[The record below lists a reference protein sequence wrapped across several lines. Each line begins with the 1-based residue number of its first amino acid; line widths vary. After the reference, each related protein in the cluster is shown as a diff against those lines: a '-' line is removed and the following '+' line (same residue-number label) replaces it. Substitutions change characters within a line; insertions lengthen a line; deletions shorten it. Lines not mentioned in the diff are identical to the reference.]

1 MMEGHD
7 FVVFS
12 DDWGRHPF
20 SCQHVM
26 RHFLPANRLLWV
38 NTIGL
43 RLPRPSLYD
52 LRRSVGKV
60 RSWLTP
66 PKPAAETPGL
76 RVISPVMI
84 PFNPWPMVRAF
95 NRRGVVRAVRVAMR
109 DWGMDAPILLATVP
123 NAADYL
129 GQLGERLVVYYCV
142 DDFSVW
148 PGMNLP
154 AMVRG
159 MEERLLAG
167 SDLVL
172 AVSTELQATRQGRH
186 GPTQL
191 LTHGVDVE
199 HFRQASVPQ
208 PRPKALADINGPI
221 IGFYGLID
229 THMDLDIVRALV
241 EHRSDW
247 TVVLIGTK
255 RVDLGALEACPNF
268 RWLPAVPYADLPR
281 YASAFDV
288 AVIPYV
294 LNRHTHTAN
303 PLKFK
308 EYLAMGKPVVTTPM
322 AEVLR
327 FADVVRLARGSA
339 EFVRAAEEALSETV
353 RMEERLARLEGESW
367 RDKAELVSDWIGE
380 KLRAAG
386 QRDGVGA

>member
-1 MMEGHD
+1 MMAGHD

-52 LRRSVGKV
+52 VRRAAGKV
-60 RSWLTP
+60 ASWLAAP
-66 PKPAAETPGL
+66 PSEPELPGL

-84 PFNPWPMVRAF
+84 PFNPLPPVRAF
-95 NRRGVVRAVRVAMR
+95 NRHGVVRAVRAAMR
-109 DWGMDAPILLATVP
+109 EWNMTAPILLATVP

-129 GQLGERLVVYYCV
+129 GHIGERLVVYYCV

-154 AMVRG
+154 TMVRG
-159 MEERLLAG
+159 MEERLVAEA
-167 SDLVL
+167 DLIL
-172 AVSTELQATRQGRH
+172 AVSRELQATRQGRR
-186 GPTQL
+186 GPTRL

-199 HFRQASVPQ
+199 HFRQAAASQ
-208 PRPKALADINGPI
+208 PRPAALADMAGPI

-229 THMDLDIVRALV
+229 THLDLDIVRALV
-241 EHRSDW
+241 ERRSDW
-247 TVVLIGTK
+247 SVVLIGTA
-255 RVDLGALEACPNF
+255 RVDLGELATRPNF

-288 AVIPYV
+288 AIVPYV
-294 LNRHTHTAN
+294 LNWHTRTAN

-308 EYLAMGKPVVTTPM
+308 EYLATGKPVVSTPM
-322 AEVLR
+322 AEVVEFSDL
-327 FADVVRLARGSA
+327 VLLARGPE
-339 EFVRAAEEALSETV
+339 EFTLAVERALRQTV
-353 RMEERLARLEGESW
+353 RLEDRLDRLAGQSW
-367 RDKAELVSDWIGE
+367 RDKAGLVSDWIGE
-380 KLRAAG
+380 ALGRTRPRAG
-386 QRDGVGA
+386 EGA